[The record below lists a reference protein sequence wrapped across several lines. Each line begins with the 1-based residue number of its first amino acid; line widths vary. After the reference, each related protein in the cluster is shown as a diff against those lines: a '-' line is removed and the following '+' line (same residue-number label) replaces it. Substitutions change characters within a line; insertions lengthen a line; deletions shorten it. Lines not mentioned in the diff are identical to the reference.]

1 MLYGYWKY
9 ERDGCLL
16 SQPSNRIWTYTK
28 GLEDICSPNIIRWDT
43 YNYLGYS
50 LREYV

>member
-1 MLYGYWKY
+1 MLYRYSKY

-28 GLEDICSPNIIRWDT
+28 GLEDICHPNMVRWDT
-43 YNYLGYS
+43 CYHS
-50 LREYV
+50 